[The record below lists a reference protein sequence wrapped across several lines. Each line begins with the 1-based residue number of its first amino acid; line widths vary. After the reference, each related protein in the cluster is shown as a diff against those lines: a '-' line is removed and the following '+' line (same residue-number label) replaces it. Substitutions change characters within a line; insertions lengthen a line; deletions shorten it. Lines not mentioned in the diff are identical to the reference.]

1 MAPAVEGGPLE
12 LECKD
17 VTISPQTNEFLGNE
31 VIREEEGNV
40 DMEGEGEGVNP
51 TPTSL
56 PSSEAKM
63 RDPSLEELPSSPEDE
78 IEMEEIRRNK
88 RERDEADRGRRKRRR
103 EEDHRGYKRKGGEPE
118 RRQPE
123 WEGEGLEVW
132 DQDGT
137 VQNEKYSRIGQ
148 LTTGDKEE
156 GKGRKGKGLCRSKP
170 PVIQEVISPSPRNLE
185 NVEIVYMILRTRKF
199 PAQNRRTIL

>member
-1 MAPAVEGGPLE
+1 MYPAVEGGPLE
-12 LECKD
+12 LKCKD
-17 VTISPQTNEFLGNE
+17 VTSRSPTNEFLRNE

-56 PSSEAKM
+56 PSNEVEM
-63 RDPSLEELPSSPEDE
+63 RDPSLEELLSSPEDA

-88 RERDEADRGRRKRRR
+88 RERDEVDRGRRKRRR
-103 EEDHRGYKRKGGEPE
+103 EEEHRGYKRKGEEPE
-118 RRQPE
+118 KRQLRTRIPVTYE
-123 WEGEGLEVW
+123 ELNPDWDELEVW
-132 DQDGT
+132 DQEGT

-156 GKGRKGKGLCRSKP
+156 GEGTPKP
-170 PVIQEVISPSPRNLE
+170 
-185 NVEIVYMILRTRKF
+185 
-199 PAQNRRTIL
+199 